1 MVFSRSAILVCRLS
15 FLSYFSSWVRLF
27 LFRESMHQSRCS
39 ISSCC
44 CLLSSVTILSISSLT
59 FSKVSSWKVT
69 AKAESCARR
78 FMPGWRRPCQA
89 WRRSSSSRSDMESA
103 ASRNV
108 AAAAARA
115 EAAARERR
123 EVCSNE
129 TDLAIVSRA
138 SSSVS
143 TAMASATAMVS
154 AERVLERFSICVS
167 RSLQVSFRL
176 RKNSTSSERWLR
188 VSARS
193 SLASESAF
201 ALPASSAC
209 TSSSFFLPASIS
221 EVFAAARALKSSC
234 ALTSSFCAVLSSLS
248 NSSSI

>member
-1 MVFSRSAILVCRLS
+1 MRALSKMACVARWSATTPWNSLFSASRRWLAFLTSMLVVSICTLASSISTATFLTRVSSWASFASRSC
-15 FLSYFSSWVRLF
+15 FSSDLSKTDFAF
-27 LFRESMHQSRCS
+27 LLSSFWQYALNFTS
-39 ISSCC
+39 SSCC
-44 CLLSSVTILSISSLT
+44 FFISATILSISSLT
-59 FSKVSSWKVT
+59 FSKVSNWKVT

-89 WRRSSSSRSDMESA
+89 WRRSSSSRSDMDSA

-129 TDLAIVSRA
+129 RDLAIVSRA

-154 AERVLERFSICVS
+154 AVRVLLRFSHCES
-167 RSLQVSFRL
+167 RSLHVSFKL
-176 RKNSTSSERWLR
+176 RRNSTSTER
-188 VSARS
+188 
-193 SLASESAF
+193 
-201 ALPASSAC
+201 
-209 TSSSFFLPASIS
+209 
-221 EVFAAARALKSSC
+221 
-234 ALTSSFCAVLSSLS
+234 
-248 NSSSI
+248 

>member
-1 MVFSRSAILVCRLS
+1 MV
-15 FLSYFSSWVRLF
+15 
-27 LFRESMHQSRCS
+27 S
-39 ISSCC
+39 I
-44 CLLSSVTILSISSLT
+44 ISLT
-59 FSKVSSWKVT
+59 LVKESNCT
-69 AKAESCARR
+69 AITNVERWARGPAAAPTR
-78 FMPGWRRPCQA
+78 GDERCERPCQA
-89 WRRSSSSRSDMESA
+89 AKRSSASNPGEDA
-103 ASRNV
+103 ARRR
-108 AAAAARA
+108 AAAARPRLEANSA
-115 EAAARERR
+115 EAVEANCRR
-123 EVCSNE
+123 D
-129 TDLAIVSRA
+129 TDLASISRL

-188 VSARS
+188 VNARS

-209 TSSSFFLPASIS
+209 ISSSFFLPASIS